1 MLVAAEKECR
11 HEDRRRPSC
20 LPRAPPLPAQAQRLP
35 RPWLLVLE
43 GAYTSWLQQRDTFL
57 AVLDAFLDQ
66 DSKTK
71 P

>member
-1 MLVAAEKECR
+1 MSARAAAG
-11 HEDRRRPSC
+11 RRSRRQPC
-20 LPRAPPLPAQAQRLP
+20 TPRALPPPAQAQRLP

-57 AVLDAFLDQ
+57 AVLDTFLDQ